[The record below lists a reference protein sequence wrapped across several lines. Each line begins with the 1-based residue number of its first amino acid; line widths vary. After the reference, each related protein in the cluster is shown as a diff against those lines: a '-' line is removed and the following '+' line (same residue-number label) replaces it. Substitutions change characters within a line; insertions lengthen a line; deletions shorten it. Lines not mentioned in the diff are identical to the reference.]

1 MSKIGFYR
9 YKLENATTQAV
20 QLYVNNVL
28 TATKQVVALD
38 VCAGF
43 RQLKFIDRNGQ
54 LRFYPFVAEHGIK
67 GTLKEIGEVN
77 EYVTSLLTS
86 QTDKKSVGTNTDT
99 VITLRASNVS
109 ASELEILSDIYSSP
123 RVYYYVGNGSTD
135 DAKDWVLVSVKGDG
149 ISRREKRNF
158 GKVEIQVSLPK
169 TNTITML

>member
-20 QLYVNNVL
+20 RLYVNNVVA
-28 TATKQVVALD
+28 ATKQVVALD
-38 VCAGF
+38 VCTGF
-43 RQLKFIDRNGQ
+43 RQLKFLDRNGQ
-54 LRFYPFVAEHGIK
+54 FRFYPFVAEHGIK
-67 GTLKEIGEVN
+67 GVSKEIGEVN

-86 QTDKKSVGTNTDT
+86 QSDKKSVGSNTET
-99 VITLRASNVS
+99 TITLRAANVS
-109 ASELEILSDIYSSP
+109 GDELEILRDIYSSP

-158 GKVEIQVSLPK
+158 GKIEIQVSLPK

>member
-9 YKLENATTQAV
+9 YKIENATTQAV

-38 VCAGF
+38 VCPGF
-43 RQLKFIDRNGQ
+43 RQLKFLDRNGQ
-54 LRFYPFVAEHGIK
+54 YRFYPFVSEHGIK
-67 GTLKEIGEVN
+67 NVSKEIGDVN

-86 QTDKKSVGTNTDT
+86 QSDKKSVGSNTDT
-99 VITLRASNVS
+99 IITLRAANVS
-109 ASELEILSDIYSSP
+109 GPELEILNDIYSSP
-123 RVYYYVGNGSTD
+123 RVYYYVGDGTTD